1 MIYKILITYLLIG
14 VILFILLDTLL
25 KNFAEEKDQYSFKM
39 GLFIIFLWPFVVY
52 GFYKLGDEEENNNK
66 N

>member
-14 VILFILLDTLL
+14 FTLFILIDTLL
-25 KNFAEEKDQYSFKM
+25 KNFAEEKHHYSFKM
-39 GLFIIFLWPFVVY
+39 GLFVIFLWPFVVY
-52 GFYKLGDEEENNNK
+52 GFYKLDEEEENNK